1 MNTKKGSV
9 SRWCKVSNCRNLK
22 SASVKLYSL
31 PKEGVRRD
39 LWLERMNY
47 IIHANLK
54 NIYVCSDHFVTGKPI
69 GEFHKKHVD
78 WAPSINVGSNKT
90 KQFLDGDHQ
99 VRNNV
104 AFDKA
109 DTPPLIDVETATED
123 TSNNIDEDVALI
135 EDTLLISDSHPI
147 PSLNDVTT
155 STETFDALPALNN
168 SSQSIRDVEFTSGD
182 SSLTTSVDQVTEL
195 MLQLTEKKNYFL
207 LKKNSCTLMKL
218 SELQGNL
225 ITSRDRIAILSR
237 VCCALYNSCSSV
249 VPLL

>member
-1 MNTKKGSV
+1 
-9 SRWCKVSNCRNLK
+9 
-22 SASVKLYSL
+22 
-31 PKEGVRRD
+31 
-39 LWLERMNY
+39 MNY
-47 IIHANLK
+47 IIHTNLK
-54 NIYVCSDHFVTGKPI
+54 NIYVCSDHFVTGKPS

-78 WAPSINVGSNKT
+78 WEPSINVGSNKT

-123 TSNNIDEDVALI
+123 TSNSFDEDVALI
-135 EDTLLISDSHPI
+135 GDTLLISDSHPI

-195 MLQLTEKKNYFL
+195 MLQLTVLKEKLFL
-207 LKKNSCTLMKL
+207 TEEKL
-218 SELQGNL
+218 VYANEM
-225 ITSRDRIAILSR
+225 I
-237 VCCALYNSCSSV
+237 
-249 VPLL
+249 

>member
-1 MNTKKGSV
+1 
-9 SRWCKVSNCRNLK
+9 
-22 SASVKLYSL
+22 
-31 PKEGVRRD
+31 
-39 LWLERMNY
+39 MNY
-47 IIHANLK
+47 IIHTNLK
-54 NIYVCSDHFVTGKPI
+54 NIYVCSDHFVTGKPS

-78 WAPSINVGSNKT
+78 WEPSINVGSNKT

-123 TSNNIDEDVALI
+123 TSNSFDEDVALI
-135 EDTLLISDSHPI
+135 GDTLLISDSHPI

-155 STETFDALPALNN
+155 STETFDMTSTADDETIITVETTFDALPALNN

-195 MLQLTEKKNYFL
+195 MLQLTVLKEKLFL
-207 LKKNSCTLMKL
+207 TEEKL
-218 SELQGNL
+218 VYANEM
-225 ITSRDRIAILSR
+225 I
-237 VCCALYNSCSSV
+237 
-249 VPLL
+249 